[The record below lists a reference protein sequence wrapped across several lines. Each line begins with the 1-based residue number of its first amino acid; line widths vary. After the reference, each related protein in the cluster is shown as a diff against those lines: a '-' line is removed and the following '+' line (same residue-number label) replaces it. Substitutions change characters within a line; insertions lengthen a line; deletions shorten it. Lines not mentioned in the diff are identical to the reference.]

1 MSAGRIGTGFSDSD
15 GVGIGVEVEVGV
27 GTEVVLENLRLG
39 SMM

>member
-15 GVGIGVEVEVGV
+15 GVGIGVEVGV
-27 GTEVVLENLRLG
+27 GTGVVLGNLRLG